1 MSYSGFHL
9 VNVYLHDFMK
19 QYGRLKMSIETKC
32 RKRIQELMGGRIKPS
47 NTLPL
52 WNIGVYEQNLI
63 SEYFLI

>member
-32 RKRIQELMGGRIKPS
+32 RKTDTGADGRTHKA
-47 NTLPL
+47 L
-52 WNIGVYEQNLI
+52 
-63 SEYFLI
+63 

>member
-19 QYGRLKMSIETKC
+19 QYGRLKMPIETK
-32 RKRIQELMGGRIKPS
+32 GGRIKPS

>member
-19 QYGRLKMSIETKC
+19 QYGRLKMSIETK
-32 RKRIQELMGGRIKPS
+32 IQELMGGRIKPS

>member
-32 RKRIQELMGGRIKPS
+32 RKTDTGT

-63 SEYFLI
+63 SEYFLL